1 MTSRYEYSYVPCNQS
16 SDTQGV
22 SVTTRPYCTTSRA
35 TSPSALRF
43 TRRRGAPTR
52 RWRSRRTTRS
62 SRKCRRLLGAQSTVL
77 RNSRKRRGNP
87 PAAPI
92 FLIHLNICQTT
103 YIRRLLLQASV
114 VACSCVLLH
123 NLSRSFFS
131 DVKMD
136 ALSQHPRVRW
146 SKSNFQSA
154 NRSVSAQKTNKANLS
169 RNCSHAQLFAR

>member
-62 SRKCRRLLGAQSTVL
+62 SRK
-77 RNSRKRRGNP
+77 RRGNP

-92 FLIHLNICQTT
+92 FLIHLSICQTT

-123 NLSRSFFS
+123 NLSRSFFT